1 MTKSDRMLIEVWML
15 EIAARMMKLS
25 LRSGR

>member
-1 MTKSDRMLIEVWML
+1 MSKSDRMLLEVWML
-15 EIAARMMKLS
+15 DIAIRMARLA

>member
-15 EIAARMMKLS
+15 EIATRMMKLA

>member
-1 MTKSDRMLIEVWML
+1 MGKYDRMLIEVWML
-15 EIAARMMKLS
+15 EVATRMARLA